1 MKIFDWTNNIKNE
14 ELDEVVNALNN
25 DKIVVFPTETV
36 YGIGG
41 NALKVEVINK
51 LFQAK
56 KRNYGKPISL
66 LVDSIDKIK
75 NIAYVDKNEE
85 KIIKAFMPGE
95 LTLVLKKKACINDLV
110 TAGKNTVGIRIPNHN
125 IALTILNKVDY
136 PLATSSANI
145 SGENNIADFDEIIND
160 LKDYVDIF
168 IKGNISYDLK
178 ASTVVELN
186 NDIVNILR
194 EGKISKIDIEKTLEY

>member
-14 ELDEVVNALNN
+14 ELDEAVNALNN

-66 LVDSIDKIK
+66 LVGSIDKIK

-95 LTLVLKKKACINDLV
+95 LTLVLKKKACVNDLV
-110 TAGKNTVGIRIPNHN
+110 TAGKNTVGVRIPNHN
-125 IALTILNKVDY
+125 IALCILNKVDF

-145 SGENNIADFDEIIND
+145 SGENNIADFDEIVSD

-168 IKGNISYDLK
+168 IKGNISDDLK

-194 EGKISKIDIEKTLEY
+194 EGKISKIDIEKTLE

>member
-95 LTLVLKKKACINDLV
+95 LTLVLKKKACVNDLV
-110 TAGKNTVGIRIPNHN
+110 TAGKNTVGVRIPNHN
-125 IALTILNKVDY
+125 IALCILNKVDF

-145 SGENNIADFDEIIND
+145 SGENNIADFDEIVSD

-168 IKGNISYDLK
+168 IKGNISDDLK

-194 EGKISKIDIEKTLEY
+194 EGKISKIDIEKTLE

>member
-1 MKIFDWTNNIKNE
+1 MKIFDWTNYIKE
-14 ELDEVVNALNN
+14 DELIEVVNALNN

-41 NALKVEVINK
+41 NALKVDVINK

-56 KRNYGKPISL
+56 KRDYGKPISL
-66 LVDSIDKIK
+66 LVGSIDKIK
-75 NIAYVDKNEE
+75 NVAYVNENEE
-85 KIIKAFMPGE
+85 KVINKFMPGAI
-95 LTLVLKKKACINDLV
+95 TIVLKKKNNINDLV

-125 IALTILNKVDY
+125 IALTILNKVDF

-145 SGENNIADFDEIIND
+145 SGDNNIADFNEIVSD

-168 IKGNISYDLK
+168 IKGNISNDLI

-186 NDIVNILR
+186 DGKVNILR
-194 EGKISKIDIEKTLEY
+194 ECKISKRDIENVLE

>member
-14 ELDEVVNALNN
+14 ELDEAVNALNN

-66 LVDSIDKIK
+66 LVGSIDKIK

-95 LTLVLKKKACINDLV
+95 LTLVLKKKACVNDLV
-110 TAGKNTVGIRIPNHN
+110 TAGKNTVGVRIPNHN
-125 IALTILNKVDY
+125 IALCILNKVDF

-145 SGENNIADFDEIIND
+145 SGENNIADFEEIVSD

-168 IKGNISYDLK
+168 IKGNISDDLK

-194 EGKISKIDIEKTLEY
+194 EGKISKIDIEKTLE

>member
-66 LVDSIDKIK
+66 LVGSIDKIK
-75 NIAYVDKNEE
+75 NIAYVDKNEV

-110 TAGKNTVGIRIPNHN
+110 TAGKNTVGVRIPNHN
-125 IALTILNKVDY
+125 IALCILNKVDF

-145 SGENNIADFDEIIND
+145 SGENNIADFEEIVSD

-168 IKGNISYDLK
+168 IKGNISDDLK

-194 EGKISKIDIEKTLEY
+194 EGKISKIDIEKTLE

>member
-14 ELDEVVNALNN
+14 ELDEAVNALNN

-66 LVDSIDKIK
+66 LVGSIDKIK

-110 TAGKNTVGIRIPNHN
+110 TAGKNTVGVRIPNHN
-125 IALTILNKVDY
+125 IALCILNKVDF

-145 SGENNIADFDEIIND
+145 SGENNIADFDEIVSD

-168 IKGNISYDLK
+168 IKGNISDDLK

-194 EGKISKIDIEKTLEY
+194 EGKISKIDIEKTLE

>member
-66 LVDSIDKIK
+66 LVGSIDKIK

-168 IKGNISYDLK
+168 IKGNISDDLK

-194 EGKISKIDIEKTLEY
+194 EGKISKIDIEKTLE

>member
-1 MKIFDWTNNIKNE
+1 MKIFDWTNNIKEE
-14 ELDEVVNALNN
+14 ELVEVIKALNN

-36 YGIGG
+36 YGVGG

-56 KRNYGKPISL
+56 KRDYGKPISL
-66 LVDSIDKIK
+66 LVGSIDKIK
-75 NIAYVDKNEE
+75 NVAYVNENEE
-85 KIIKAFMPGE
+85 KVINKFMPGA
-95 LTLVLKKKACINDLV
+95 LTIVLKKKDNINDLV

-145 SGENNIADFDEIIND
+145 SGDNNIADFNEIVSD

-168 IKGNISYDLK
+168 IKGNISNDLI
-178 ASTVVELN
+178 ASTVLELN
-186 NDIVNILR
+186 DGEVNILR
-194 EGKISKIDIEKTLEY
+194 DGKISKSDIEKVLE

>member
-66 LVDSIDKIK
+66 LVGSIDKIK

-95 LTLVLKKKACINDLV
+95 LTLVLKKKACVNDLV
-110 TAGKNTVGIRIPNHN
+110 TAGKNTVGVRIPNHN
-125 IALTILNKVDY
+125 IALCILNKVDF

-168 IKGNISYDLK
+168 IKGNISDDLK

-194 EGKISKIDIEKTLEY
+194 EGKISKTDIEKTLE

>member
-14 ELDEVVNALNN
+14 ELDEAVNALNN

-66 LVDSIDKIK
+66 LVGSIDKIK
-75 NIAYVDKNEE
+75 NIACVDKNEE

-95 LTLVLKKKACINDLV
+95 LTLVLKKKACVNDLV
-110 TAGKNTVGIRIPNHN
+110 TAGKNTVGVRIPNHN
-125 IALTILNKVDY
+125 IALCILNKVDF

-145 SGENNIADFDEIIND
+145 SGENNIADFDEIVSD

-168 IKGNISYDLK
+168 IKGNISDDLK

-194 EGKISKIDIEKTLEY
+194 EGKISKIDIEKTLE

>member
-14 ELDEVVNALNN
+14 ELDEAVNALNN

-66 LVDSIDKIK
+66 LVGSIDKIK

-110 TAGKNTVGIRIPNHN
+110 TAGKNTVGVRIPNHN
-125 IALTILNKVDY
+125 IALCILNKVDF

-145 SGENNIADFDEIIND
+145 SGENNIADFEEIVSD

-168 IKGNISYDLK
+168 IKGNISDDLK

-194 EGKISKIDIEKTLEY
+194 EGKISKIDIEKTLE

>member
-66 LVDSIDKIK
+66 LVGSIDKIK
-75 NIAYVDKNEE
+75 NIAYVDKNEV

-110 TAGKNTVGIRIPNHN
+110 TAGKNTVGVRIPNHN
-125 IALTILNKVDY
+125 IALCILNKVDF

-145 SGENNIADFDEIIND
+145 SGENNIADFEEIVSD

-168 IKGNISYDLK
+168 IKGNISDDLK

-194 EGKISKIDIEKTLEY
+194 EGIISKIDIEKTLE

>member
-66 LVDSIDKIK
+66 LVGSIDKIK

-110 TAGKNTVGIRIPNHN
+110 TAGKNTVGVRIPNHN
-125 IALTILNKVDY
+125 IALCILNKVDF

-145 SGENNIADFDEIIND
+145 SGENNIADFEEIVSD

-168 IKGNISYDLK
+168 IKGNISDDLK

-194 EGKISKIDIEKTLEY
+194 EGKISKIDIEKTLE

>member
-14 ELDEVVNALNN
+14 ELDEAVNALNN

-66 LVDSIDKIK
+66 LVGSIDKIK
-75 NIAYVDKNEE
+75 NIAYIDKNEE

-110 TAGKNTVGIRIPNHN
+110 TAGKNTVGVRIPNHN

-145 SGENNIADFDEIIND
+145 SGENNIADFDEIVSD

-168 IKGNISYDLK
+168 IKGNISDDLK

-194 EGKISKIDIEKTLEY
+194 EGKISKIDIEKTLE

>member
-36 YGIGG
+36 YGIGS

-66 LVDSIDKIK
+66 LVGSIDKIK

-110 TAGKNTVGIRIPNHN
+110 TAGKNTVGVRIPNHN
-125 IALTILNKVDY
+125 IALCILNKVDF

-145 SGENNIADFDEIIND
+145 SGENNIADFEEIVSD

-168 IKGNISYDLK
+168 IKGNISDDLK

-194 EGKISKIDIEKTLEY
+194 EGKISKIDIEKTLE

>member
-66 LVDSIDKIK
+66 LVGSIDKIK

-110 TAGKNTVGIRIPNHN
+110 TAGKNTVGVRIPNHN

-145 SGENNIADFDEIIND
+145 SGENNIADFDEIVSD

-168 IKGNISYDLK
+168 IKGNISDDLK

-194 EGKISKIDIEKTLEY
+194 EGKISKIDIEKTLE

>member
-1 MKIFDWTNNIKNE
+1 MKIFDWTNYIKE
-14 ELDEVVNALNN
+14 DELIEVVNALNN

-41 NALKVEVINK
+41 NALKVDVINK

-56 KRNYGKPISL
+56 KRDYGKPISL
-66 LVDSIDKIK
+66 LVGSIDKIK
-75 NIAYVDKNEE
+75 NVAYVNENEE
-85 KIIKAFMPGE
+85 KVINKFMPGAI
-95 LTLVLKKKACINDLV
+95 TIVLKKKNNINDLV
-110 TAGKNTVGIRIPNHN
+110 TAGKNNVGIRIPNHN

-145 SGENNIADFDEIIND
+145 SGDNNIADFNEIVSD

-168 IKGNISYDLK
+168 IKGNISNDLI

-186 NDIVNILR
+186 DGKVNILR
-194 EGKISKIDIEKTLEY
+194 EGKISKRDIENVLE

>member
-66 LVDSIDKIK
+66 LVGSIDKIK

-95 LTLVLKKKACINDLV
+95 LTLVLKKKACVNDLV
-110 TAGKNTVGIRIPNHN
+110 TAGKNTVGVRIPNHN
-125 IALTILNKVDY
+125 IALCILNKVDF

-145 SGENNIADFDEIIND
+145 SGENNIADFEEIVSD

-168 IKGNISYDLK
+168 IKGNISDDLK

-194 EGKISKIDIEKTLEY
+194 EGKISKIDIEKTLE

>member
-1 MKIFDWTNNIKNE
+1 MKIFDWTNYIKE
-14 ELDEVVNALNN
+14 DELIEVINALNN

-110 TAGKNTVGIRIPNHN
+110 TAGKNTVGVRIPNHN
-125 IALTILNKVDY
+125 IALCILNKVDF

-145 SGENNIADFDEIIND
+145 SGENNIADFEEIVSD

-168 IKGNISYDLK
+168 IKGNISDDLK

-194 EGKISKIDIEKTLEY
+194 EGKISKIDIEKTLE

>member
-66 LVDSIDKIK
+66 LVGSIDKIK

-110 TAGKNTVGIRIPNHN
+110 TAGKNTVGVRIPNHN
-125 IALTILNKVDY
+125 IALCILNKVDF

-145 SGENNIADFDEIIND
+145 SGENNIADFDEIVSD

-168 IKGNISYDLK
+168 IKGNISDDLK

-194 EGKISKIDIEKTLEY
+194 EGKISKIDIEKTLE

>member
-14 ELDEVVNALNN
+14 ELDEAVNALNN

-66 LVDSIDKIK
+66 LVGSIDKIK

-110 TAGKNTVGIRIPNHN
+110 TAGKNTVGVRIPNHN
-125 IALTILNKVDY
+125 IALCILNKVDF

-160 LKDYVDIF
+160 LKDYIDIF
-168 IKGNISYDLK
+168 IKGNISDDLK

-194 EGKISKIDIEKTLEY
+194 EGKISKIDIEKTLE

>member
-66 LVDSIDKIK
+66 LVGSIDKIK

-110 TAGKNTVGIRIPNHN
+110 TAGKNTVGVRIPNHN
-125 IALTILNKVDY
+125 IALCILNKVDF

-160 LKDYVDIF
+160 LKDYIDIF
-168 IKGNISYDLK
+168 IKGNISDDLK

-194 EGKISKIDIEKTLEY
+194 EGKISKIDIEKTLE

>member
-41 NALKVEVINK
+41 NALKVDVINK

-66 LVDSIDKIK
+66 LVGSIDKIK

-168 IKGNISYDLK
+168 IKGNISDDLN

-194 EGKISKIDIEKTLEY
+194 EGKISKIDIEKTLE

>member
-1 MKIFDWTNNIKNE
+1 MKIFDWTNYIKE
-14 ELDEVVNALNN
+14 DELIEVVNALNN

-41 NALKVEVINK
+41 NALKVDVINK

-56 KRNYGKPISL
+56 KRDYGKPISL

-110 TAGKNTVGIRIPNHN
+110 TAGKNTVGVRIPNHN
-125 IALTILNKVDY
+125 IALCILNKVDY

-145 SGENNIADFDEIIND
+145 SGDNNIADFNEIVSD

-168 IKGNISYDLK
+168 IKGNISNDLI

-186 NDIVNILR
+186 DGKVNILR
-194 EGKISKIDIEKTLEY
+194 EGKISKRDIENVLE

>member
-1 MKIFDWTNNIKNE
+1 MKIFDWTNYIKE
-14 ELDEVVNALNN
+14 DELIEVVNALNN

-41 NALKVEVINK
+41 NALKVDVINK

-56 KRNYGKPISL
+56 KRDYGKPISL

-110 TAGKNTVGIRIPNHN
+110 TAGKNTVGVRIPNHN
-125 IALTILNKVDY
+125 IALCILNKVDF

-168 IKGNISYDLK
+168 IKGNISDDLK

-186 NDIVNILR
+186 DGKVNILR
-194 EGKISKIDIEKTLEY
+194 EGKISKRDIENVLE

>member
-1 MKIFDWTNNIKNE
+1 MKIFDWTNYIKE
-14 ELDEVVNALNN
+14 DELIEVVNALNN

-41 NALKVEVINK
+41 NALKVDVINK

-56 KRNYGKPISL
+56 KRDYGKPISL
-66 LVDSIDKIK
+66 LVGSIDKIK
-75 NIAYVDKNEE
+75 NVAYVNENEE
-85 KIIKAFMPGE
+85 KVINKFMPGAI
-95 LTLVLKKKACINDLV
+95 TIVLKKKNNINDLV
-110 TAGKNTVGIRIPNHN
+110 TAGKNNVGIRIPNHN
-125 IALTILNKVDY
+125 IALTILNKVDF

-145 SGENNIADFDEIIND
+145 SGDNNIADFNEIVSD

-168 IKGNISYDLK
+168 IKGNISNDLI

-186 NDIVNILR
+186 DGKVNILR
-194 EGKISKIDIEKTLEY
+194 EGKISKRDIENVLE

>member
-110 TAGKNTVGIRIPNHN
+110 TAGKNTVGVRIPNHN
-125 IALTILNKVDY
+125 IALCILNKVDF

-168 IKGNISYDLK
+168 IKGNISDDLK

-194 EGKISKIDIEKTLEY
+194 EGKISKIDIEKTLE

>member
-125 IALTILNKVDY
+125 ITLTILNKVDY

-145 SGENNIADFDEIIND
+145 SGENNIADFDEIIID

-194 EGKISKIDIEKTLEY
+194 EGKISKIDIEKTLE

>member
-14 ELDEVVNALNN
+14 ELDEAVNALNN

-66 LVDSIDKIK
+66 LVGSIDKIK

-95 LTLVLKKKACINDLV
+95 LTLVLKKKACVNDLV
-110 TAGKNTVGIRIPNHN
+110 TAGKNTVGVRIPNHN
-125 IALTILNKVDY
+125 IALCILNKVDF

-145 SGENNIADFDEIIND
+145 SGENNIADFDEIVSD

-168 IKGNISYDLK
+168 IKGNISDDLK

-186 NDIVNILR
+186 NDIVNILI
-194 EGKISKIDIEKTLEY
+194 EGKISKIDIEKTLE

>member
-14 ELDEVVNALNN
+14 ELDEAVNALNN

-66 LVDSIDKIK
+66 LVGSIDKIK

-110 TAGKNTVGIRIPNHN
+110 TAGKNTVGVRIPNHN
-125 IALTILNKVDY
+125 IALCILNKVDF

-168 IKGNISYDLK
+168 IKGNISDDLK

-194 EGKISKIDIEKTLEY
+194 EGKISKIDIEKTLE

>member
-66 LVDSIDKIK
+66 LVGSIDKIK

-95 LTLVLKKKACINDLV
+95 LTLVLKKKACVNDLV
-110 TAGKNTVGIRIPNHN
+110 TAGKNTVGVRIPNHN
-125 IALTILNKVDY
+125 IALCILNKVDF

-145 SGENNIADFDEIIND
+145 SGENNIADFDEIVSD

-168 IKGNISYDLK
+168 IKGNISDDLK

-194 EGKISKIDIEKTLEY
+194 EGKISKIDIEKTLE

>member
-14 ELDEVVNALNN
+14 ELDEAVNALNN

-66 LVDSIDKIK
+66 LVGSIDKIK

-95 LTLVLKKKACINDLV
+95 LTLVLKKKACVNDLV
-110 TAGKNTVGIRIPNHN
+110 TAGKNTVGVRIPNHN
-125 IALTILNKVDY
+125 IALCILNKVDF

-145 SGENNIADFDEIIND
+145 SGENNIADFDEIVSD

-168 IKGNISYDLK
+168 IKGNISDDLK

-194 EGKISKIDIEKTLEY
+194 EGIISKIDIEKTLE

>member
-110 TAGKNTVGIRIPNHN
+110 TAGKNTVGVRIPNHN
-125 IALTILNKVDY
+125 IALCILNKVDF

-145 SGENNIADFDEIIND
+145 SGENNIADFEEIVSD

-168 IKGNISYDLK
+168 IKGNISDDLK

-194 EGKISKIDIEKTLEY
+194 EGKISKIDIEKTLE

>member
-41 NALKVEVINK
+41 NALKVDVINK

-66 LVDSIDKIK
+66 LVGSIDKIK

-95 LTLVLKKKACINDLV
+95 LTLVLKKKACVNDLV
-110 TAGKNTVGIRIPNHN
+110 TAGKNTVGVRIPNHN
-125 IALTILNKVDY
+125 IALCILNKVDF

-145 SGENNIADFDEIIND
+145 SGENNIADFDEIVSD

-168 IKGNISYDLK
+168 IKGNISDDLK

-194 EGKISKIDIEKTLEY
+194 EGKISKIDIEKTLE

>member
-66 LVDSIDKIK
+66 LVGSIDKIK
-75 NIAYVDKNEE
+75 NIACVDKNEE

-110 TAGKNTVGIRIPNHN
+110 TAGKNTVGVRIPNHN
-125 IALTILNKVDY
+125 IALCILNKVDF

-145 SGENNIADFDEIIND
+145 SGENNIADFDEIVSD

-168 IKGNISYDLK
+168 IKGNISDDLK

-194 EGKISKIDIEKTLEY
+194 EGKISKIDIEKTLE

>member
-66 LVDSIDKIK
+66 LVGSIDKIK

-110 TAGKNTVGIRIPNHN
+110 TAGKNTVGVRIPNHN
-125 IALTILNKVDY
+125 IALCILNKVDF

-168 IKGNISYDLK
+168 IKGNISDDLK

-194 EGKISKIDIEKTLEY
+194 EGKISKIDIEKTLE

>member
-41 NALKVEVINK
+41 NALKVDVINK

-66 LVDSIDKIK
+66 LVGSIDKIK

-110 TAGKNTVGIRIPNHN
+110 TAGKNTVGVRIPNHN
-125 IALTILNKVDY
+125 IALCILNKVDF

-145 SGENNIADFDEIIND
+145 SGENNIADFDEIVSD

-168 IKGNISYDLK
+168 IKGNISDDLK

-194 EGKISKIDIEKTLEY
+194 EGKISKIDIEKTLE

>member
-14 ELDEVVNALNN
+14 ELDEAVNALNN

-41 NALKVEVINK
+41 NALKVDVINK

-66 LVDSIDKIK
+66 LVGSIDKIK

-110 TAGKNTVGIRIPNHN
+110 TAGKNTVGVRIPNHN
-125 IALTILNKVDY
+125 IALCILNKVDF

-145 SGENNIADFDEIIND
+145 SGENNIADFDEIVSD

-168 IKGNISYDLK
+168 IKGNISDDLK

-194 EGKISKIDIEKTLEY
+194 EGKISKIDIEKTLE